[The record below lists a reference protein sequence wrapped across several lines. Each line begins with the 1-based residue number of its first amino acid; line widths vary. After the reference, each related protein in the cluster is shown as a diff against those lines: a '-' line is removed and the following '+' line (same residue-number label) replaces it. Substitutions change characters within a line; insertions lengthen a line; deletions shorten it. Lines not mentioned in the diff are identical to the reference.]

1 MPADHSRSRGGPGG
15 EELPAGCGGGGAD
28 LAHRGSSQDIDVMVG
43 DLQALRPVG
52 ELRQGLSA
60 AREETMWIESSNG
73 NLPNLRGH
81 EAESLLIL
89 MSM

>member
-1 MPADHSRSRGGPGG
+1 
-15 EELPAGCGGGGAD
+15 
-28 LAHRGSSQDIDVMVG
+28 MVG

-60 AREETMWIESSNG
+60 ARDEHLWIESSKG